1 MMDVDIEKIK
11 NRMSEIRENIGKL
24 GQYSSISDKEF
35 WEDERNILS
44 VKHLLLE
51 SIEACSNI
59 CIHISAKKLFKAP
72 SSFSECFEILHKS
85 KITDEDLSSRLRK
98 MARFRNIL
106 VHRYWEIENQKIL
119 GYARNDLGD
128 FEQFLRS
135 IAKYLNL
142 Q

>member
-1 MMDVDIEKIK
+1 MDIDVEKIK
-11 NRMSEIRENIGKL
+11 NRITEIRENIGKI
-24 GQYSSISDKEF
+24 GRYSSISDKEF

-72 SSFSECFEILHKS
+72 SSFSECFDILHKS
-85 KITDEDLSSRLRK
+85 KIIDEDLSSRLRK

-106 VHRYWEIENQKIL
+106 VHRYWEIQNQQIL
-119 GYARNDLGD
+119 GYARNNLGD
-128 FEQFLRS
+128 FEQFLKS

>member
-1 MMDVDIEKIK
+1 MDIDIEKIK
-11 NRMSEIRENIGKL
+11 NRMTEIRENIGKI
-24 GQYSSISDKEF
+24 GKYSSISDKEF

-85 KITDEDLSSRLRK
+85 KIIDENLSSRLRK

-106 VHRYWEIENQKIL
+106 VNRYWEVENQKIL
-119 GYARNDLGD
+119 GYARNNLDD
-128 FEQFLRS
+128 FEQFLKS
-135 IAKYLNL
+135 IAKYLSL

>member
-11 NRMSEIRENIGKL
+11 NRMSEIRENIGKI

-106 VHRYWEIENQKIL
+106 LHRYWEIENQKIL

>member
-1 MMDVDIEKIK
+1 MEIDIEKIK
-11 NRMSEIRENIGKL
+11 NRISEIREDIEKIGK
-24 GQYSSISDKEF
+24 YSSIPDNEF

-72 SSFSECFEILHKS
+72 SSFSECFEILYKS
-85 KITDEDLSSRLRK
+85 KIIDENLSSRLRK

-119 GYARNDLGD
+119 EYARNNLGD
-128 FEQFLRS
+128 FEQFLKS
-135 IAKYLNL
+135 IATYLKL